1 MIRSSRIS
9 LLAFLAILAGIS
21 ATAETVSDA
30 IAAYGKQDYATAL
43 RLVRPLADKGSADAQ
58 FLLGM
63 MYRGGEGVPPDET
76 AGASWML
83 RAAEQ
88 GHRRAQ
94 FFVGSSYNMG
104 KGVPEDPVEAA
115 KWLLRSAEQGF
126 AAAQLDLAA
135 AYTTGRGVPRDYVQ
149 AYLWSYL
156 ATTQFA
162 PGDHRIGIATFT
174 RDNAASSMTAEQIA
188 EAQRL
193 ASEWKPKPEK
203 PGKK

>member
-1 MIRSSRIS
+1 MIRSSHIA
-9 LLAFLAILAGIS
+9 LLVFLAILLGIS
-21 ATAETVSDA
+21 ATAEPISDA
-30 IAAYGKQDYATAL
+30 IAAYGKQDYATAF
-43 RLVRPLADKGSADAQ
+43 RLARPLADKGNADVQ

-63 MYRGGEGVPPDET
+63 MYRDGEGVPPDE
-76 AGASWML
+76 AVGASWLL

-94 FFVGSSYNMG
+94 FFVGSSYNRG
-104 KGVPEDPVEAA
+104 KGVPEDPVEGA

-126 AAAQLDLAA
+126 AAAQLDLGA
-135 AYTTGRGVPRDYVQ
+135 AYTTGRGVPRDNVQ
-149 AYLWSYL
+149 AYLWSHL

-162 PGDHRIGIATFT
+162 PGDHRIEIATFS

-193 ASEWKPKPEK
+193 AREWKPKPEK
-203 PGKK
+203 QGKK